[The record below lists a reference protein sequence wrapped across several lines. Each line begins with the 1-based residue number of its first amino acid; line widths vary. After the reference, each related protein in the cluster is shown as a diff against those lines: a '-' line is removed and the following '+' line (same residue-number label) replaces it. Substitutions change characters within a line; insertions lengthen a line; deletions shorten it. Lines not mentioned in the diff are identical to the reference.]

1 MSRLSLLLGLSA
13 VTLAAC
19 KNDEPKGR
27 PAPRDAHLERFS
39 SCAELKDHI
48 VEAQVEML
56 VSAMYDGYYGVD
68 VAMEGGATSDSAG
81 SDRGGD
87 GAPSDYSSTNVQEAG
102 VDEADIVKTDG
113 EYLYIAQMDELTI
126 VDAWPASEAA
136 VVAHLPLGGW
146 ATGLYLHNDRA
157 VVFSQVYDG
166 GEGPFAYGTSRVSI
180 VDVTDRANPEILREI
195 DLSGWLTSSR
205 LIGSDLYLVQNSY
218 GALPDSLW
226 STLEGL
232 ESELPN
238 PENYWDATEAERE
251 AAKERARDL
260 IRPRVALALADT
272 DATDLILQMKDH
284 APGEEVDSTSPLA
297 CTDLYRTEN
306 LSYPST
312 LAALHLD
319 LSVDGGEIGGE
330 GVLGEGW
337 TVYANED
344 SLTIAQAS
352 WSWWWSGEAVETQL
366 HHFDLSAGAPVYV
379 ASGAIDGWILGQY
392 SMSMHNGYLRVAST
406 DPGESDGGVSGGTVT
421 SEEDAPTAPAEAPA
435 DSGGSAARS
444 VAAPKNTPG
453 NLFTVLGVEGEDL
466 VEVGSVRGIA
476 PGETIYAVRMMGDKG
491 YVVTFQQTDP
501 LFTLDLS
508 DPTNPTVVG
517 ELHIP
522 GYSAYLHPIDDT
534 HILGIGMD
542 GTEDGT
548 ITGFAVSLF
557 DISDFANPTLQQK
570 FSLATTSDWS
580 SSEAL
585 WDPHAFTLHNGVM
598 AVPVYSDSYD
608 ESTGV
613 YSHFSGV
620 QVMEVDSSGINDL
633 GQVDHA
639 DLVGLSDCLY
649 NGEYYGAED
658 TAVSEGGDVGAPDS
672 GDVAEEPASA
682 ELCAESY
689 WYATV
694 RRSVFIEGNLYSIS
708 DYGVKITE
716 ATDPTALQGTVL
728 FWPAAVE

>member
-13 VTLAAC
+13 VALAAC
-19 KNDEPKGR
+19 NPDDPKGR
-27 PAPRDAHLERFS
+27 PAPRDAHLERFA
-39 SCAELKDHI
+39 SCAELKEHI
-48 VEAQVEML
+48 VDATTEML
-56 VSAMYDGYYGVD
+56 VSALYDGYYGVD
-68 VAMEGGATSDSAG
+68 VAMEEGATDDAA
-81 SDRGGD
+81 GGD
-87 GAPSDYSSTNVQEAG
+87 KGGESAPTDYSSTNVQEAG

-136 VVAHLPLGGW
+136 VVAHLPLGGS
-146 ATGLYLHNDRA
+146 ATGLYLYNDRA
-157 VVFSQVYDG
+157 VVFSQVYDS

-180 VDVTDRANPEILREI
+180 VDLTDRANPQILREI
-195 DLSGWLTSSR
+195 DLSGAMASSR
-205 LIGSDLYLVQNSY
+205 LIGSDLYLVQSSY
-218 GALPDSLW
+218 GALPEELW

-232 ESELPN
+232 EGDLPD
-238 PENYWDATEAERE
+238 PEALWDASEAERE
-251 AAKERARDL
+251 AAKETARDL
-260 IRPRVALALADT
+260 IRPRVSLALADT
-272 DATDLILQMKDH
+272 DATELILQMKDH
-284 APGEEVDSTSPLA
+284 APGEEVDATSPLA

-312 LAALHLD
+312 LATLHLD
-319 LSVDGGEIGGE
+319 LSSDGGDLAGE

-352 WSWWWSGEAVETQL
+352 WSWWWDGEGVETQL

-379 ASGAIDGWILGQY
+379 ASGAVDGWILGQY

-406 DPGESDGGVSGGTVT
+406 DPGDSDSGGGDVAVSSESD
-421 SEEDAPTAPAEAPA
+421 EAPAEEPKQT
-435 DSGGSAARS
+435 GESART
-444 VAAPKNTPG
+444 VATPKSEPG
-453 NLFTVLGVEGEDL
+453 NLVTVLGVEGDDL

-476 PGETIYAVRMMGDKG
+476 PDETIYAVRMMGDKG

-542 GTEDGT
+542 GTDDGT

-557 DISDFANPTLQQK
+557 DISDFANPVLQQK

-580 SSEAL
+580 YSEAL

-608 ESTGV
+608 DSTGV

-620 QVMEVDSSGINDL
+620 QVMAVDSSGMSDL

-649 NGEYYGAED
+649 SGEYDYGED
-658 TAVSEGGDVGAPDS
+658 EAVSSGGDVGAPEDTDTAEEPDS
-672 GDVAEEPASA
+672 GD
-682 ELCAESY
+682 LCAESY

-728 FWPAAVE
+728 FWPAAAE